1 MKENK
6 ENNGR
11 RTNVS
16 NKIEREKEETENNN
30 DIMTRRQR
38 KEIVKKCHIISLHAC
53 SVFVDAR
60 TSIFLRK
67 YYHTVRDCYCIALE
81 LITGFGEARSTA

>member
-38 KEIVKKCHIISLHAC
+38 KEIVKKSKKNVKIG
-53 SVFVDAR
+53 
-60 TSIFLRK
+60 K
-67 YYHTVRDCYCIALE
+67 M
-81 LITGFGEARSTA
+81 